1 MTRSMIRNALIGIAV
16 CLVTAVPAQAQR
28 RGGGARGGGF
38 RGGGGGGFARSSA
51 RTSVTRGSY
60 GGRSVSRATVNR
72 NVNVNRAV
80 RVNDVNIDRD
90 WDDRYTG
97 CCYRPVARRAAVVGA
112 AAAVGAATYSLP
124 SSCVSTTVNGTT
136 YMQCGSTWYRPQ
148 FNGTTTTYVVVSQP

>member
-1 MTRSMIRNALIGIAV
+1 MTRSMIRYALVGLAV
-16 CLVTAVPAQAQR
+16 CLTMAAPAEAQR
-28 RGGGARGGGF
+28 RGGGF
-38 RGGGGGGFARSSA
+38 RGGGGGFARSSA
-51 RTSVTRGSY
+51 RTSVTRGAY
-60 GGRSVSRATVNR
+60 GGRSFNRTAVNRSVNR

-112 AAAVGAATYSLP
+112 AAVAGAAVYSLP
-124 SSCVSTTVNGTT
+124 SSCVSTTVNGVT

-148 FNGTTTTYVVVSQP
+148 FSGTTTTYVVVSPP

>member
-1 MTRSMIRNALIGIAV
+1 MTRSMIRYALVGIAV
-16 CLVTAVPAQAQR
+16 CLTMAAPADAQR
-28 RGGGARGGGF
+28 RGGGF
-38 RGGGGGGFARSSA
+38 RGGGGGFARSSA
-51 RTSVTRGSY
+51 RASVTRRPA
-60 GGRSVSRATVNR
+60 GGANFSRATVNR

-112 AAAVGAATYSLP
+112 AAVAGAAVYSLP
-124 SSCVSTTVNGTT
+124 SSCVSTTVNGVT

-148 FNGTTTTYVVVSQP
+148 FSGTTTTYVVVSPP